1 MKQKKS
7 LIDKMRT
14 QLKKEE
20 KKKEQG
26 NRVATG
32 SFTALEIQKNK
43 NVIVFEND
51 TENTPQIPKI

>member
-20 KKKEQG
+20 KKKE
-26 NRVATG
+26 
-32 SFTALEIQKNK
+32 LEIQKNK

>member
-1 MKQKKS
+1 
-7 LIDKMRT
+7 MRT